1 MQVSNQTDNLINNL
15 KDLKL
20 KLSSDEAANVEKF
33 TYILSD
39 ALNSVNNKNIS
50 AEGATQLSS
59 EENYTGIPSWVDQA
73 YPYDSKNPRKPN
85 LRELVEVLSGRT
97 VEDLYADPKSEW
109 QTLFAKASTI
119 LDGVIGSNTDTRD
132 WTSIMKSE
140 DIISAANAET
150 GKMYEPLI
158 DLETSN
164 KNTSET
170 QQFAIIKDKNDNI
183 LTTVPSDP
191 AKAEETLRSF
201 GATYASVPA
210 NLESKVIPG
219 KFNEPLLNFLKN
231 FDKNPDQTDKIVLQA
246 TADALSKKLSEEIP
260 LEELNKL

>member
-20 KLSSDEAANVEKF
+20 KLSSDEATNVEKF